1 MKTPLAPA
9 FLKRRKLLIMLPVL
23 VWPFLT
29 MAFWSLGGGKGSDRI
44 LLPQKGLNMSL
55 PDADFKATASSDKMS
70 LYEKARKDSANSQRA
85 EILPRQDLLGYAL
98 PGGSIPAADNEA
110 AIALKLSQIRNE
122 INKAPSAGVHTSKSA
137 PADPGAGAEVA
148 KLEKLMQQ
156 MQKPSGEDPEM
167 QQLNQ
172 LMDKILSIQNPD
184 RPMPG
189 AGSTAGIKK
198 DSVFKAIPAVVARDQ
213 KVRQGS
219 VVEMRLL
226 DTIRINGLLI
236 PKGHPVYAVAKF
248 SNQRI
253 NLEIKTLRLD
263 VSVIPADLIVFDQQ
277 DAMAG
282 IYAPEALIS
291 EAVSEG
297 GTDAMSALGIG
308 GFDQSV
314 GVKLAGAGIDAARG
328 LLSKKLQRVHQKLR
342 AGYPVLIRDNTLKM
356 PK

>member
-1 MKTPLAPA
+1 
-9 FLKRRKLLIMLPVL
+9 
-23 VWPFLT
+23 
-29 MAFWSLGGGKGSDRI
+29 
-44 LLPQKGLNMSL
+44 MSL

-70 LYEKARKDSANSQRA
+70 LYEKARKDSADSQMA
-85 EILPRQDLLGYAL
+85 ELLPQQDLPGYAL
-98 PGGSIPAADNEA
+98 PIGSTPAAENEA
-110 AIALKLSQIRNE
+110 AIALKLSQIRTE
-122 INKAPSAGVHTSKSA
+122 INKAPSAGVHTSQSA
-137 PADPGAGAEVA
+137 LADPGAGAEVA

-156 MQKPSGEDPEM
+156 MQQPAGEDPEM
-167 QQLNQ
+167 QQLNL

-189 AGSTAGIKK
+189 ASTPGIKK

-236 PKGHPVYAVAKF
+236 PKGHAVYAVAKF

-253 NLEIKTLRLD
+253 NLEIKTLRMN
-263 VSVIPADLIVFDQQ
+263 VSVIPADLTVFDQQ

-291 EAVSEG
+291 EAMSDG
-297 GTDAMSALGIG
+297 GTDALTTVGIG
-308 GFDQSV
+308 GLDQSV

-328 LLSKKLQRVHQKLR
+328 LISKKLQRVHQKLR
-342 AGYPVLIRDNTLKM
+342 AGYSVLIRDNTLKR
-356 PK
+356 P

>member
-1 MKTPLAPA
+1 MKTTLSPA

-29 MAFWSLGGGKGSDRI
+29 MAFWSLGGGKGSDQI

-70 LYEKARKDSANSQRA
+70 LYEKARKDSADSERA
-85 EILPRQDLLGYAL
+85 ELLPQQDLPGYAL
-98 PGGSIPAADNEA
+98 PIGSIPAADNEA
-110 AIALKLSQIRNE
+110 AIALRLSQIRTE
-122 INKAPSAGVHTSKSA
+122 INKAPSPDVRTSRSV

-156 MQKPSGEDPEM
+156 MQQPSGEDPEM

-184 RPMPG
+184 RPL
-189 AGSTAGIKK
+189 AGVSTPGIKR
-198 DSVFKAIPAVVARDQ
+198 DSVFRAIPAVVAKNQ

-236 PKGHPVYAVAKF
+236 PKGHAVYAVAKF

-253 NLEIKTLRLD
+253 NLEIKTLRMD
-263 VSVIPADLIVFDQQ
+263 VSVIPADLTVFDQQ

-291 EAVSEG
+291 EAVSDG
-297 GTDAMSALGIG
+297 GTDALSTVGIG

-342 AGYPVLIRDNTLKM
+342 AGYPVLIRDNTLNR
-356 PK
+356 P